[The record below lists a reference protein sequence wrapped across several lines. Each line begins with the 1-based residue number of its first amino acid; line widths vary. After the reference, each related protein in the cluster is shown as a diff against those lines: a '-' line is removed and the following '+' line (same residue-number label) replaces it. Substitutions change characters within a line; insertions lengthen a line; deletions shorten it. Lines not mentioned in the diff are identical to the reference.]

1 MKYWLLFDDIY
12 IFKKKINKNVYM
24 IIILDVRCFYFC
36 EYIVLSICYNVMDV
50 VVGGCLVFVDVSC
63 MGLSCI

>member
-12 IFKKKINKNVYM
+12 IFKKKFNKNVYM

-36 EYIVLSICYNVMDV
+36 EYIVLRICYNVMDV